1 MKEEKPDFSKAG
13 MAKKAKAWLVITKL
27 HDTYRCRGRIKAEGK
42 KAKPSFCIRARGEG
56 SGSGRKTV
64 LEIHSKVTGKQIGWL
79 GEKDHAFSKTKAE
92 ARVWDY
98 LNGAYAEGEFRY
110 LLHDASRKSSLPW
123 NKTARQVLK
132 EMTREARKS

>member
-1 MKEEKPDFSKAG
+1 

-42 KAKPSFCIRARGEG
+42 KAKPSFCFRARGEG
-56 SGSGRKTV
+56 SGSGRTTV
-64 LEIHSKVTGKQIGWL
+64 LELHSKVTGKQIGWF
-79 GEKDHAFSKTKAE
+79 GGRDHSFVKTKAE

-98 LNGAYAEGEFRY
+98 LNGGYAANEFRY
-110 LLHDASRKSSLPW
+110 LLHDASQKSGRPW

-132 EMTREARKS
+132 EMAKEARKS